1 MKKKS
6 TLLVLF
12 LLVMSAHAQKKW
24 TLQECID
31 YALANNITLQQN
43 KITSAQRGLDVEA
56 SKAALFPNVNFNTN
70 QSVSYRPFSE
80 TTISL
85 TNGSMTSTSSAVNYN
100 GNYGVSAAWTI
111 WNGNRNRNNIKSS
124 EMNKQLSDLQTEQTA
139 NSIQEQ
145 ITQLYIQILYQKE
158 AVKVD
163 SEIIKQSIIQLD
175 RANEMLKVGSIAKV
189 DVAQLEAQ
197 VTQDQYTLI
206 RTKSQLENYK
216 LQLKQLLEI
225 HGDDDFDVTAPEVS
239 DKAVLAAIPSKSSV
253 YETALNIRPEIQT
266 NKLNIDAAKLD
277 EKIAKSGY
285 LPTISMNASVSSSN
299 SSGRNTNFGKQLK
312 KNWSNSMGIT
322 ISVPIFDQKQTK
334 TAISKAKL
342 NTQNSELELLSTQK
356 RLYSEIENYWLDATT
371 AQQQYISAKS
381 NVASMKESYELV
393 SEQFKLGL
401 KNIVELTTGKNN
413 LLSAQQQMLQSKY
426 TALYNISMLHFY
438 EGQKIK
444 L

>member
-1 MKKKS
+1 
-6 TLLVLF
+6 
-12 LLVMSAHAQKKW
+12 
-24 TLQECID
+24 
-31 YALANNITLQQN
+31 
-43 KITSAQRGLDVEA
+43 
-56 SKAALFPNVNFNTN
+56 
-70 QSVSYRPFSE
+70 
-80 TTISL
+80 
-85 TNGSMTSTSSAVNYN
+85 
-100 GNYGVSAAWTI
+100 
-111 WNGNRNRNNIKSS
+111 
-124 EMNKQLSDLQTEQTA
+124 MNKQLSDLQTEQTA

-163 SEIIKQSIIQLD
+163 SEIIKQSIIQRD

-277 EKIAKSGY
+277 EKIDKSGY

-322 ISVPIFDQKQTK
+322 ISMPIFDQKQTK

>member
-1 MKKKS
+1 M
-6 TLLVLF
+6 
-12 LLVMSAHAQKKW
+12 
-24 TLQECID
+24 
-31 YALANNITLQQN
+31 
-43 KITSAQRGLDVEA
+43 
-56 SKAALFPNVNFNTN
+56 
-70 QSVSYRPFSE
+70 
-80 TTISL
+80 
-85 TNGSMTSTSSAVNYN
+85 
-100 GNYGVSAAWTI
+100 
-111 WNGNRNRNNIKSS
+111 
-124 EMNKQLSDLQTEQTA
+124 
-139 NSIQEQ
+139 
-145 ITQLYIQILYQKE
+145 
-158 AVKVD
+158 
-163 SEIIKQSIIQLD
+163 
-175 RANEMLKVGSIAKV
+175 
-189 DVAQLEAQ
+189 
-197 VTQDQYTLI
+197 
-206 RTKSQLENYK
+206 ENDK

-239 DKAVLAAIPSKSSV
+239 DKAVLAAIPRKSSV

-322 ISVPIFDQKQTK
+322 ISMPIFDQKQTK

>member
-6 TLLVLF
+6 TLLVLL

-80 TTISL
+80 TTTSL

-163 SEIIKQSIIQLD
+163 SEIIKQSIIQRD

-342 NTQNSELELLSTQK
+342 NTQT
-356 RLYSEIENYWLDATT
+356 R
-371 AQQQYISAKS
+371 
-381 NVASMKESYELV
+381 
-393 SEQFKLGL
+393 
-401 KNIVELTTGKNN
+401 
-413 LLSAQQQMLQSKY
+413 
-426 TALYNISMLHFY
+426 
-438 EGQKIK
+438 
-444 L
+444 